1 MNTLIIAYGIVS
13 LAIIV
18 FVVMMEIIP
27 THVVSLWV
35 KELIAVVLLIG
46 LAIGILFVPTQI
58 QKQEVIGDASLVQR
72 FEDADLYYDE
82 NTDMYFGVE
91 VDRWNPF
98 EMYKRVEIPQA
109 LALEKMAEAN
119 GENAKSD
126 P

>member
-1 MNTLIIAYGIVS
+1 MNTLIIAYGIIS
-13 LAIIV
+13 LAIII
-18 FVVMMEIIP
+18 FVVMMDIIP
-27 THVVSLWV
+27 THIVSIWV
-35 KELIAVVLLIG
+35 KELIAAILLVG
-46 LAIGILFVPTQI
+46 LAVGILFVPTQL
-58 QKQEVIGDASLVQR
+58 QKQEAAGDASLVQR

-109 LALEKMAEAN
+109 LALEKIAEAN

>member
-13 LAIIV
+13 LAIII

-46 LAIGILFVPTQI
+46 LAIGILFVPTQM

-109 LALEKMAEAN
+109 LALEKIAEAN

>member
-1 MNTLIIAYGIVS
+1 VNTLIIAYGIVS
-13 LAIIV
+13 LASIV

-46 LAIGILFVPTQI
+46 LAIGVLFVPTQM

-109 LALEKMAEAN
+109 LALEKIAEAN

>member
-1 MNTLIIAYGIVS
+1 MNTLIIAYVIVS

-27 THVVSLWV
+27 THVVSIWV

-46 LAIGILFVPTQI
+46 LAIGILFVPTQL

-91 VDRWNPF
+91 VDRWNLF

-109 LALEKMAEAN
+109 LALEKIAEAN